1 MLQEWKLVILS
12 QEQEQECARQIVT
25 KEEKDPKTWS
35 KEEKEQQ
42 DTSKQ
47 MLENNRG
54 KEDMEQNLSP
64 KEELGDQ
71 KASISDM
78 SMDDEATWVHDG
90 VDLHGHSQVES
101 D

>member
-1 MLQEWKLVILS
+1 MLHEWYQLILS

-64 KEELGDQ
+64 KYELGDQ

-78 SMDDEATWVHDG
+78 SMDDETSWVHDG
-90 VDLHGHSQVES
+90 VDLRGHSQVES